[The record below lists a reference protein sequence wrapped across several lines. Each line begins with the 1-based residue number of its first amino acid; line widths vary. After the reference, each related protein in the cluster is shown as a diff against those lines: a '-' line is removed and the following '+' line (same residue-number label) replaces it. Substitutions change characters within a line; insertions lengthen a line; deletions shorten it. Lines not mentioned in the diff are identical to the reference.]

1 MAVNFPK
8 NPPVGLTWLDP
19 SNSVSY
25 TWDGQKWSSTGTG
38 VSFTTVIFSIDNDD
52 PDIVGAT
59 TTLAINA
66 VLIANG
72 NISSSGDLRPGN
84 TLLVID
90 SGNADANANVTV
102 GQYLFDGIVWLR
114 VPSTGAQVISIF
126 GRIGTVAAQEGD
138 YDIGQLGDV
147 DLSSPTPTSTTN
159 SLLRFDGT
167 KYVPG
172 EARNTPSVTL
182 PLTKSGSNV
191 TPVLGF
197 SIDDLDVLPDV

>member
-25 TWDGQKWSSTGTG
+25 TWDGQKWLSTGTG
-38 VSFTTVIFSIDNDD
+38 VSFTTVIFSFDNDD
-52 PDIVGAT
+52 VGIVGAT
-59 TTLAINA
+59 TTAAINA
-66 VLIANG
+66 ALIANG
-72 NISSSGDLRPGN
+72 DISSSGDLRPGN
-84 TLLVID
+84 ILLVVD
-90 SGNADANANVTV
+90 SGNADVNVNVSV
-102 GQYLFDGIVWLR
+102 GQYLFDGLVWLR

-126 GRIGTVAAQEGD
+126 GRIGSITAQEGD

-147 DLSSPTPTSTTN
+147 DLSTPTPTATVN

-172 EARNTPSVTL
+172 EARNTPSVNL
-182 PLTKSGSNV
+182 PLTKTGSNV
-191 TPVLGF
+191 TPTLGF
-197 SIDDLDVLPDV
+197 NIDGLDILPE